1 MQNFTQ
7 YIPLS
12 IYNLQTW
19 MGVPSIYV
27 LDCSAAATIIHHF
40 QQFAEQREHEVQP
53 PSTPGTEGCAPC
65 HATPRHATHAAMPL
79 YTHALV
85 AFLHACILGWR
96 STCGVWCTSVGLC
109 HSAVRRVG
117 SFKDCILLGACE
129 AHQILP
135 QNPELPADLFTACLT
150 TPIKIALHWYACA
163 TTSLV
168 LSLSLMRW
176 PRHFE
181 CSAPLLCSAP
191 AASAAVT

>member
-65 HATPRHATHAAMPL
+65 HAAPRHATPRMQRCPCTLMRSWRSFTLAYWAGGAHAA
-79 YTHALV
+79 V
-85 AFLHACILGWR
+85 
-96 STCGVWCTSVGLC
+96 GVRPSV
-109 HSAVRRVG
+109 
-117 SFKDCILLGACE
+117 
-129 AHQILP
+129 
-135 QNPELPADLFTACLT
+135 
-150 TPIKIALHWYACA
+150 
-163 TTSLV
+163 
-168 LSLSLMRW
+168 
-176 PRHFE
+176 
-181 CSAPLLCSAP
+181 
-191 AASAAVT
+191 SAAAR

>member
-53 PSTPGTEGCAPC
+53 PSTPGTEGCAPPRAAPRR
-65 HATPRHATHAAMPL
+65 ATLQAAMPL
-79 YTHALV
+79 YTHAHV

-96 STCGVWCTSVGLC
+96 STCGGWCTSVGLC

-150 TPIKIALHWYACA
+150 TPIKIALHWY
-163 TTSLV
+163 TTPV
-168 LSLSLMRW
+168 
-176 PRHFE
+176 PQH
-181 CSAPLLCSAP
+181 PLFFHSR
-191 AASAAVT
+191 